1 MRQVVAGGRGVSSI
15 LFAAEAHSRMD
26 SDIRFPPGISPSR
39 DLGPRSD
46 IVGPDVSLSNALVQ
60 LRAILL
66 SSTTTQKLCRAR
78 LLQRSLDR
86 SRAANQ
92 ISDRSRRNES
102 QAVSHDSDSSRTFRT
117 LPSDNTLRWASL
129 PNQPVPGSAYSLAR
143 ESWRVILGSRVRS

>member
-60 LRAILL
+60 LQAHLTMLAERA
-66 SSTTTQKLCRAR
+66 TEKCFVCC
-78 LLQRSLDR
+78 
-86 SRAANQ
+86 N
-92 ISDRSRRNES
+92 
-102 QAVSHDSDSSRTFRT
+102 
-117 LPSDNTLRWASL
+117 
-129 PNQPVPGSAYSLAR
+129 
-143 ESWRVILGSRVRS
+143 VR